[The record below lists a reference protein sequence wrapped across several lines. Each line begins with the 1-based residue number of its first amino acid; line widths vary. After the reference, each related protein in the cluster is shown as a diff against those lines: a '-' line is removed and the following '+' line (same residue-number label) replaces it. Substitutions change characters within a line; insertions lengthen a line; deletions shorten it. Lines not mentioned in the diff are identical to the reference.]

1 MLRKAFPL
9 QGSIGG
15 GGISVVQSRFPE
27 GHHARGARPRH
38 HRIPGGKLGGHR
50 QGMNPDAA
58 IYPFRALNHGQHAIK
73 VFRIG
78 AHAQQVRYPRGLGPG
93 DALLRRRV

>member
-1 MLRKAFPL
+1 
-9 QGSIGG
+9 
-15 GGISVVQSRFPE
+15 
-27 GHHARGARPRH
+27 
-38 HRIPGGKLGGHR
+38 
-50 QGMNPDAA
+50 MNPDAA